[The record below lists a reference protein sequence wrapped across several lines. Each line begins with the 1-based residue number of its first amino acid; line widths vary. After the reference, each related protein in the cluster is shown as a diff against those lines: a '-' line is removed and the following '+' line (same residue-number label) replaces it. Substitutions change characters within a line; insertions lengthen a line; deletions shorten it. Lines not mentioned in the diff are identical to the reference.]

1 MQNILKENFSDLEK
15 DFPYTIQGKDKEGR
29 PLLLMDFGKW
39 DINKAAQKGELDR
52 VLRYFDRMM
61 EEAEMEVAKMQ
72 SSGKNVTQWT
82 WLVNQERTAHVN
94 LPSARF
100 YWYTANVLE
109 QNHPAMA
116 SKLFL
121 LNSPPVF
128 NVVMKSVRPIM
139 PSFSNDIFRMY
150 GDESEWKN
158 QVLDLVDASQLPP
171 SYGGV
176 KGLSKNNAK
185 NNLLVGT
192 FQKEDDGSW
201 WWAKIFG

>member
-1 MQNILKENFSDLEK
+1 MAFILLQIRRGD
-15 DFPYTIQGKDKEGR
+15 D
-29 PLLLMDFGKW
+29 
-39 DINKAAQKGELDR
+39 
-52 VLRYFDRMM
+52 YFY
-61 EEAEMEVAKMQ
+61 
-72 SSGKNVTQWT
+72 
-82 WLVNQERTAHVN
+82 ERIV
-94 LPSARF
+94 SF
-100 YWYTANVLE
+100 I
-109 QNHPAMA
+109 PA
-116 SKLFL
+116 
-121 LNSPPVF
+121 PPVF